1 MYGQLLEAVEYKP
14 LEERDLFGM
23 KISRRALK
31 HLTPTE
37 IRDLTEVFQTF
48 DRDESGF
55 LKPLE
60 LFLAL
65 KALGFNVNQK
75 ICEDYLESV
84 TGMSEKRLRMFH
96 FYNHSQFNC

>member
-1 MYGQLLEAVEYKP
+1 MSVIKLLEAVKYKP
-14 LEERDLFGM
+14 LEERDLYGM

-48 DRDESGF
+48 DRDETGY

-75 ICEDYLESV
+75 ICEDYVETV
-84 TGMSEKRLRMFH
+84 TGMTEKK
-96 FYNHSQFNC
+96 

>member
-1 MYGQLLEAVEYKP
+1 
-14 LEERDLFGM
+14 M

-48 DRDESGF
+48 DKNENGY

-65 KALGFNVNQK
+65 KALGFSVNQK
-75 ICEDYLESV
+75 NCEDYVETV
-84 TGMSEKRLRMFH
+84 TEMSEIKFVIITFLFF
-96 FYNHSQFNC
+96 FYKIVY